1 MAEHHQATNYWAVW
15 IWLAVLTVL
24 EVGVTLI
31 PELATLYKAILLVAL
46 AVGKA
51 LLVALYFMHLRFETR
66 TLGAIVLTP
75 LRDLRVSDFHAD
87 ARRRLRDSGI
97 AHPCGARG
105 FGPLNPGAV
114 TSLGPR
120 GGWPTR
126 HGFLID
132 VAAVECRLEWHQRHI
147 S

>member
-1 MAEHHQATNYWAVW
+1 MAEHHQTPNYWAVW

-31 PELATLYKAILLVAL
+31 PELATFLKAILLVAL

-75 LRDLRVSDFHAD
+75 FVICVFLVFMLMPDVGSELRESPIRAEHV
-87 ARRRLRDSGI
+87 DSS
-97 AHPCGARG
+97 H
-105 FGPLNPGAV
+105 
-114 TSLGPR
+114 
-120 GGWPTR
+120 
-126 HGFLID
+126 
-132 VAAVECRLEWHQRHI
+132 
-147 S
+147 

>member
-1 MAEHHQATNYWAVW
+1 MAEHHQTNYWAVW

-31 PELATLYKAILLVAL
+31 PELATLYKAILLTAL

-75 LRDLRVSDFHAD
+75 FVICVFLVFMLMPDVGLELRESPIRAEHVESDH
-87 ARRRLRDSGI
+87 
-97 AHPCGARG
+97 
-105 FGPLNPGAV
+105 
-114 TSLGPR
+114 
-120 GGWPTR
+120 
-126 HGFLID
+126 
-132 VAAVECRLEWHQRHI
+132 
-147 S
+147 

>member
-1 MAEHHQATNYWAVW
+1 MAEHHQTNYWAVW

-31 PELATLYKAILLVAL
+31 PELATLYKAILLTAL

-75 LRDLRVSDFHAD
+75 FVICVFLVFMLMPDVGLEMRESPIRAEHVESDH
-87 ARRRLRDSGI
+87 
-97 AHPCGARG
+97 
-105 FGPLNPGAV
+105 
-114 TSLGPR
+114 
-120 GGWPTR
+120 
-126 HGFLID
+126 
-132 VAAVECRLEWHQRHI
+132 
-147 S
+147 

>member
-1 MAEHHQATNYWAVW
+1 MAEHHQAPNYWAVW

-75 LRDLRVSDFHAD
+75 FVICVFLVFMLMPDVGFVF
-87 ARRRLRDSGI
+87 RDSPI
-97 AHPCGARG
+97 RAEH
-105 FGPLNPGAV
+105 V
-114 TSLGPR
+114 DSD
-120 GGWPTR
+120 
-126 HGFLID
+126 H
-132 VAAVECRLEWHQRHI
+132 
-147 S
+147 